1 MTDSSQNDVQQ
12 AARPSPTPGGRS
24 LDRARVILECTPPL
38 VRHQDKAL
46 AILEQALRA
55 YTRYDALSVPDIQDD
70 GEFGRRVKRVGNLDF
85 GRWLIEQASKP
96 LSLYKVATATDG
108 PGLESWLE
116 QAAGLGVSDIVLVG
130 GDSSS
135 KELADGRL
143 AVGPAAKI
151 ARRAGFRCGGV
162 IIPTRRREF
171 ASRPASRDELPR
183 LQDKIH
189 NWGISF
195 FTTQLLYE
203 GEWMSCLLLDMAR
216 QLPPED
222 FPKIFLTFSPFVCE
236 ADLDFA
242 MRALG
247 VYVPSDVERTLRGAR
262 NMAEA
267 SIAQLTLV
275 WERLSTFADEI
286 GIPKDRLGVNVEYL
300 NTRNPRNVR
309 VAFELAEEFGRM
321 MGVKG

>member
-1 MTDSSQNDVQQ
+1 MATQDTPASSV
-12 AARPSPTPGGRS
+12 APTQGRG
-24 LDRARVILECTPPL
+24 LDHARVILECTPPL
-38 VRHQDKAL
+38 IKHQDKAL
-46 AILEQALRA
+46 AILEQALRG

-70 GEFGRRVKRVGNLDF
+70 GEFGRSVKRMANLEF
-85 GRWLIEQASKP
+85 GAWLLERVPKP
-96 LSLYKVATATDG
+96 LSLYKVAVASDG
-108 PGLESWLE
+108 PGMEAWLNE
-116 QAAGLGVSDIVLVG
+116 AAALGVSDVILVG

-135 KELADGRL
+135 KALPAGRL

-151 ARRAGFRCGGV
+151 ARRADFRLGGV

-171 ASRPASRDELPR
+171 VSRPASRDELPR
-183 LQDKIH
+183 LQDKVH

-216 QLPPED
+216 QIPLED

-247 VYVPSDVERTLRGAR
+247 VYVPGDVERTLRGAR

-275 WERLSTFADEI
+275 WERLSTFAGEI
-286 GIPKDRLGVNVEYL
+286 GIPEDRLGVNVEYL

-309 VAFELAEEFGRM
+309 VAFELAEEFGRIL
-321 MGVKG
+321 GVKG

>member
-1 MTDSSQNDVQQ
+1 MSHKAEADATESIAPQKR
-12 AARPSPTPGGRS
+12 AATAS

-38 VRHQDKAL
+38 VRHREKAL
-46 AILEQALRA
+46 AILEHALRG
-55 YTRYDALSVPDIQDD
+55 YTRYDALSVPDIQDG
-70 GEFGRRVKRVGNLDF
+70 GEFGRTVQRVGNLEF
-85 GRWLIEQASKP
+85 GRWLQDRVQKP
-96 LSLYKVATATDG
+96 LCLYKVAVASD
-108 PGLESWLE
+108 
-116 QAAGLGVSDIVLVG
+116 AAGMDAWLSEAATMGVSDVVLVG
-130 GDSSS
+130 GDSSA
-135 KELADGRL
+135 KDLPEGHL
-143 AVGPAAKI
+143 AVGPASKI

-189 NWGISF
+189 NWGVSF

-216 QLPPED
+216 QLPKED

-236 ADLDFA
+236 EDLDFA

-275 WERLSTFADEI
+275 WERLSTFAGEI
-286 GIPKDRLGVNVEYL
+286 GIPADRLGVNVEYL

-309 VAFELAEEFGRM
+309 VAFELAEEFGRL
-321 MGVKG
+321 MGVKA